1 MKSITLTVNGQ
12 PVSGS
17 VESRTHLADFL
28 RGHLGLTGTHLGCE
42 QGVCGAC
49 TILIDGQPGRSCIA
63 LAAAC
68 DGADIRTVEGFDDDP
83 TMAKL
88 RKAFSAHHGL
98 QCGFCTPGM
107 LVTARDI
114 VNRLDT
120 PDETRIRRALSG
132 NICRC
137 TGYQGIVE
145 AISDVVADTTV
156 ERAPSGPVIAPL
168 ARVVPD
174 APPPRFE
181 VAARQDASPDT
192 AVSATISKPVMR
204 VDEDGWTVLTLVM
217 KADQPRNTLWDVMN
231 DVPTVARCM
240 PGAEVTALEGDRIDG
255 RLTIR
260 FGPISAGFNGT
271 VDRRIDSNARSVE
284 LSGSGTDGKSGTN
297 VQGRLTYTL
306 RTESETRTAVDI
318 ELRFKLTGPL
328 AQFGRS
334 GLVRD
339 FASRLSSE
347 FAGNLG
353 RHLSGEDIDTDNRKQ
368 LSVLALLWGILRDR
382 LFPGQGGTGS

>member
-28 RGHLGLTGTHLGCE
+28 RGQMGLTGTHLGCE

-68 DGADIRTVEGFDDDP
+68 DGADIRTVEGFDEDP
-83 TMAKL
+83 TMARL
-88 RKAFSAHHGL
+88 RKAFSERHGL

-120 PDETRIRRALSG
+120 PDEARIRHALSG

-145 AISDVVADTTV
+145 AISDVIAETAAEKAPCGAPIVPLG
-156 ERAPSGPVIAPL
+156 RAA
-168 ARVVPD
+168 PD
-174 APPPRFE
+174 APPPSFE
-181 VAARQDASPDT
+181 IAERKDAAAGSG

-204 VDEDGWTVLTLVM
+204 VDDDGWTVLTLVM
-217 KADQPRNTLWDVMN
+217 KAEQPRTKLWEVMT
-231 DVPTVARCM
+231 DIPTVARCM
-240 PGAEVTALEGDRIDG
+240 PGAEVMAVEGDRIQG

-271 VDRRIDSNARSVE
+271 LDQQVDASARRVV
-284 LSGSGTDGKSGTN
+284 LSGEGADAKSGTN
-297 VQGRLTYTL
+297 VQGQLTYAL
-306 RTESETRTAVDI
+306 RTEAEERTAVDI
-318 ELRFKLTGPL
+318 EVRFKLTGPL

-339 FASRLSSE
+339 FTSRLSSD

-353 RHLSGEDIDTDNRKQ
+353 RLLAGEDIGEAQQRQ
-368 LSVLALLWGILRDR
+368 LSVLALLWGVLRDR
-382 LFPGQGGTGS
+382 LFRR

>member
-17 VESRTHLADFL
+17 VEARTHLADFL
-28 RGHLGLTGTHLGCE
+28 RGQMGLTGTHLGCE

-68 DGADIRTVEGFDDDP
+68 DGSDIRTVEGFDDDP
-83 TMAKL
+83 TMARL
-88 RKAFSAHHGL
+88 RKAFSERHGL

-120 PDETRIRRALSG
+120 PDEARIRHALSG

-145 AISDVVADTTV
+145 AISDVVAETAA
-156 ERAPSGPVIAPL
+156 EKAPCGAPIAPL
-168 ARVVPD
+168 GRAAPD
-174 APPPRFE
+174 VPPPSFE
-181 VAARQDASPDT
+181 VAERKDAS
-192 AVSATISKPVMR
+192 AGSGAASATISKPVMR
-204 VDEDGWTVLTLVM
+204 VDDDGWTVLTLVM
-217 KADQPRNTLWDVMN
+217 KAEQPRTKLWEVMT
-231 DVPTVARCM
+231 DIPTVARCM
-240 PGAEVTALEGDRIDG
+240 PGAEVTAVEGDRIQG

-271 VDRRIDSNARSVE
+271 LDQQVDANARRVV
-284 LSGSGTDGKSGTN
+284 LSGEGADAKSGTN
-297 VQGRLTYTL
+297 VQGQLTYAL
-306 RTESETRTAVDI
+306 RTEAEERTAVDI
-318 ELRFKLTGPL
+318 EVRFKLTGPL

-339 FASRLSSE
+339 FTSRLSSD

-353 RHLSGEDIDTDNRKQ
+353 RLLAGEDIGEAQQRQ
-368 LSVLALLWGILRDR
+368 LSVLALLWGVLRDR
-382 LFPGQGGTGS
+382 LFRR

>member
-17 VESRTHLADFL
+17 VEPRTHLADFL

-49 TILIDGQPGRSCIA
+49 TIMIDGQPGRSCIA

-68 DGADIRTVEGFDDDP
+68 DGADIRTVEGFDDDQ
-83 TMAKL
+83 TMSKL
-88 RKAFSAHHGL
+88 RKAFSERHGL

-120 PDETRIRRALSG
+120 PDESRIRHALSG

-145 AISDVVADTTV
+145 AISDVVSETKSHTKACQSSV
-156 ERAPSGPVIAPL
+156 RPL
-168 ARVVPD
+168 VRPAPD
-174 APPPRFE
+174 APPPCFE
-181 VAARQDASPDT
+181 VAEPKSGARGT
-192 AVSATISKPVMR
+192 AEVSASVSKPVMR
-204 VDEDGWTVLTLVM
+204 VDEDGWTILTLEM
-217 KADQPRNTLWDVMN
+217 KADQRRNALWEVMTDVS
-231 DVPTVARCM
+231 TVARCM
-240 PGAEVTALEGDRIDG
+240 PGAEVTAIEGDRIEG

-271 VDRRIDSNARSVE
+271 VNQQIDANARRVT
-284 LSGSGTDGKSGTN
+284 LSGEGTDRKSGTN
-297 VQGRLTYTL
+297 VQGRLTYAL
-306 RTESETRTAVDI
+306 RTEAEERTAVDI
-318 ELRFKLTGPL
+318 EVRFKLTGPL

-339 FASRLSSE
+339 FTSRLSSD
-347 FAGNLG
+347 FARNLG
-353 RHLSGEDIDTDNRKQ
+353 RHLAGEEVATSEGSQ
-368 LSVLALLWGILRDR
+368 LNILSLLWGILRDR
-382 LFPGQGGTGS
+382 LLPGR

>member
-17 VESRTHLADFL
+17 VEPRTHLADFL
-28 RGHLGLTGTHLGCE
+28 RGQMGLTGTHLGCE

-83 TMAKL
+83 TMARL
-88 RKAFSAHHGL
+88 RKAFSERHGL

-120 PDETRIRRALSG
+120 PDEARIRHALSG

-145 AISDVVADTTV
+145 AISDVVAETAA
-156 ERAPSGPVIAPL
+156 EKAPCGAPIAPL
-168 ARVVPD
+168 GRAAPD
-174 APPPRFE
+174 APPPSFE
-181 VAARQDASPDT
+181 IAERRDASSGSG
-192 AVSATISKPVMR
+192 AASATISKPVMR
-204 VDEDGWTVLTLVM
+204 VDDDGWTVLTLVM
-217 KADQPRNTLWDVMN
+217 KAEQPRTKLWEVMT
-231 DVPTVARCM
+231 DIPTVARCM
-240 PGAEVTALEGDRIDG
+240 PGAEVTAVEGDRIQG

-271 VDRRIDSNARSVE
+271 LDQQVDASARRVV
-284 LSGSGTDGKSGTN
+284 LSGEGADAKSGTN
-297 VQGRLTYTL
+297 VQGQLTYAL
-306 RTESETRTAVDI
+306 RTEAEERTAVDI
-318 ELRFKLTGPL
+318 EVRFKLTGPL

-339 FASRLSSE
+339 FTSRLSSD

-353 RHLSGEDIDTDNRKQ
+353 RLLAGEDIGEAQQRQ
-368 LSVLALLWGILRDR
+368 LSVLALLWGVLRDR
-382 LFPGQGGTGS
+382 LFRR